1 MAQTANINIKVNT
14 AEAEGAFEGLDT
26 SIQGTEKSTASLRAQ
41 LRQVTQELQG
51 LEPGSARFTE
61 LSQKAGQLKDTIADT
76 NAVINATA
84 GSGVEN
90 LGKGLAGV
98 ASIGLNAFQAVQGG
112 MQAFGLEGEA
122 LQRSMAK
129 LQGIMAMTQA
139 ITALGGLKD
148 SITNIKAAFGAF
160 GKSAVTALQG
170 IKGAVAATGIGL
182 LVIAVGTMVA
192 YWDDIKA
199 AVSGV
204 SKEQEELNKKTQAN
218 LDASQ
223 KRLSNLKL
231 QENQLRL
238 QGKSEKEIL
247 QMKVVAVGT
256 AIKEAKAR
264 LASQQST
271 LKSQIETEKRN
282 YEITKGIIMFLTY
295 PLQMILGTIDK
306 VSEGLAYLG
315 IIDKA
320 LTLRD
325 DVTSWAASFL
335 FDPEQVKSEG
345 MKAIAE
351 TEDLI
356 KQLESERAGYQL
368 EIQNIEKNAQKE
380 RNAIN
385 KQEVTDNKKNEEEKA
400 KNALDEKRKL
410 EDSRVALMADGLEKE
425 LEMNRLAFE
434 RKVEDEIKGEKNL
447 SAQKKEIVDNYNK
460 EKEQVDAEIRKK
472 YSDAELKA
480 LEEKKAAEL
489 KAIADMKA
497 ADEQAYQDEKKLEEQ
512 RISQMEDGI
521 EKDKA
526 TRKVM
531 YLDRL
536 HQFQNQLDEQKI
548 SEAEFQQLSLNEY
561 NKYLE
566 DKEKLDKHYADLEIE
581 KQKKKY
587 EAISAEIQKWGGAT
601 MELANSL
608 NELFNQIGENREM
621 KIKENFETENAALK
635 SQLENRLISE
645 AEYEAQLKQMQIARD
660 EESKKIKLKEF
671 RRQKGMNIANAIMN
685 GALAIT
691 SILAQYPKFDGGF
704 AMIAALAAAG
714 ITNAI
719 QIATIS
725 AQQFKAARGGIVPGN
740 GPGNIDSV
748 PSLLAPGEAV
758 INSRST
764 SMFPRTLDLINQA
777 GGGQPLLPDMAQV
790 SPSGQG
796 IVFGENSQRTQPLR
810 AYVVETEITNT
821 QKRVNRIERSVEF

>member
-14 AEAEGAFEGLDT
+14 AEAEGAFDGLDA
-26 SIQGTEKSTASLRAQ
+26 SIQGTAGSTQSLRAE
-41 LRQVTQELQG
+41 LKKVTQELQG

-61 LSQKAGQLKDTIADT
+61 LSIKAGQLKDTIADT

-129 LQGIMAMTQA
+129 LQGVMAMTQA
-139 ITALGGLKD
+139 ITALGGMKD
-148 SITNIKAAFGAF
+148 TLTNVRAAFTTF

-170 IKGAVAATGIGL
+170 VKGAVAGTGIGL
-182 LVIAVGTMVA
+182 LLIAVGTMVA

-218 LDASQ
+218 LEASQ
-223 KRLSNLKL
+223 KRLTNLKG

-247 QMKVVAVGT
+247 QYKVVAVGT

-264 LASQQST
+264 LAAQQST

-335 FDPEQVKSEG
+335 FDPEKVKSEG
-345 MKAIAE
+345 MKAIQE
-351 TEDLI
+351 TTDLI
-356 KQLESERAGYQL
+356 AQLEEERAGYQL
-368 EIQNIEKNAQKE
+368 EIKKIDENAQKE
-380 RNAIN
+380 RNAVN
-385 KQEVTDNKKNEEEKA
+385 KQEIADNKKKEEEKA

-425 LEMNRLAFE
+425 LEINRLAFE
-434 RKVEDEIKGEKNL
+434 RKIEDEIGGEKNL
-447 SAQKKEIVDNYNK
+447 SAQKKEIIDNYAK
-460 EKEQVDAEIRKK
+460 EKEQVEAEIRKK
-472 YSDAELKA
+472 YTDAEYEAIQKRKEAELKA
-480 LEEKKAAEL
+480 L
-489 KAIADMKA
+489 ADMKA
-497 ADEQAYQDEKKLEEQ
+497 KDEEFYQDEKKLEEQ

-526 TRKVM
+526 TRKLM

-548 SEAEFQQLSLNEY
+548 SEEEYQKLSKNEY
-561 NKYLE
+561 KKYQDDLA
-566 DKEKLDKHYADLEIE
+566 DLDTHYKDLAIKKQKEKYE
-581 KQKKKY
+581 K
-587 EAISAEIQKWGGAT
+587 ISEEIQKWGGAT
-601 MELANSL
+601 MELANNL
-608 NELFNQIGENREM
+608 NELFNQIGANRER
-621 KIKENFETENAALK
+621 KIKENFEAENVALK

-645 AEYEAQLKQMQIARD
+645 AEYQAQVKQM
-660 EESKKIKLKEF
+660 EEQKEAELKKIKLRQF
-671 RRQKGMNIANAIMN
+671 RREKALNLTQAIQA
-685 GALAIT
+685 GALAVLQALA
-691 SILAQYPKFDGGF
+691 SSVPPVNFILAG
-704 AMIAALAAAG
+704 IAGAAAG
-714 ITNAI
+714 V
-719 QIATIS
+719 QIATIA
-725 AQQFKAARGGIVPGN
+725 AQQFTAARGGIVPGN
-740 GPGNIDSV
+740 GPGNVDSV
-748 PSLLAPGEAV
+748 PSMLAPGEAV
-758 INSRST
+758 INSRSV

-796 IVFGENSQRTQPLR
+796 IVFGDNAQSSQPLR

-821 QKRVNRIERSVEF
+821 QKRISRIERSVEF